1 MNRRISWALLLLM
14 GLLSLAA
21 LACYSD
27 NPLIPPTQTPTPT
40 LTPVPLTAET
50 EYQIGDS
57 VTVVGN
63 EFQIHQTQLPEAD
76 QRNNRVMGGACFP
89 GTTTTVEDI
98 GQDDAGNIYY
108 KVTCVLNAG
117 WLPAE
122 NIEAQ
127 QSSSSE

>member
-1 MNRRISWALLLLM
+1 MLAMNRRTSGALLLLV

-27 NPLIPPTQTPTPT
+27 NPLIPPTPTPTPT

-50 EYQIGDS
+50 DFQIGDS
-57 VTVVGN
+57 VVVVG
-63 EFQIHQTQLPEAD
+63 EGFQIHQTQLPEAD
-76 QRNNRVMGGACFP
+76 HRNNRVMGGTCFP
-89 GTTTTVEDI
+89 GTTTTVEDV

-108 KVTCVLNAG
+108 KVTCVLTAG

-122 NIEAQ
+122 NITSAE
-127 QSSSSE
+127 